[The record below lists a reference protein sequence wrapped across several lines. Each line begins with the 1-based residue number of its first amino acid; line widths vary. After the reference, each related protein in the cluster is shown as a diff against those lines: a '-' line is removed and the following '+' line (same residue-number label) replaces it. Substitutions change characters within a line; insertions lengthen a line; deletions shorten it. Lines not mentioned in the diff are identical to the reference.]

1 MLSQIYSEGKLKD
14 ILIPRDAWHPHPTIE
29 DRNAWESLPEYIRSI
44 HIARGEGCLG
54 YEWPTV
60 LAVRFLDYVRT
71 GNRGQQERV
80 SGGRRNAL
88 AALVVAECM
97 ENQGRFL
104 DDIMNG
110 IWAICEESFWGV
122 SAHVGAQKAG
132 SGLPDVAEP
141 IVDLFA
147 AETSALLA
155 WTVYLLGPKLD
166 TISRLIVPRVEL
178 EMDRRIL
185 TPLLERE
192 DFGWMGF
199 RGQRVNNWNPWICSN
214 WLTSALLIERDE
226 VRRLKL
232 VAKAV
237 KALDNFIDP
246 YPKDGG
252 CDEGPGYWGRA
263 GASLY
268 DCLELLHSATNG
280 EINVYDDPLVQN
292 IGKFI
297 YRVQIHDR
305 YFVNFAD
312 ASAMLTPS
320 PFLVYG
326 YGKRIKDPQMM
337 ALGAW
342 SAHRQNVKE
351 NGVGDSLGRLLPALF
366 SLEEVLEADHNPP
379 LPRDVWLDEIEVMV
393 ARDSEGS
400 SDGFFVAMKGG
411 HNAESHNH
419 NDVGNLVV
427 YIDGQPVLVDAGVE
441 AYTAKTFSSRRYEI
455 WTMQS
460 DYHTLPTINNVQ
472 QAPGRKYAARNATY
486 KADDRTAEL
495 ALDIAGAY
503 PEEAGVDTWMR
514 TVALNRG
521 AGIAITE
528 SYSLKKISGGI
539 ILNFLTPCEVVLHD
553 DGLISL
559 KASELSGDRTS
570 GAAQIHYDA
579 DKLAA
584 SVEEITVEDN
594 GLKRIWGSSLT
605 RIMLKAKNPSQ
616 TDALK
621 LRITRE

>member
-1 MLSQIYSEGKLKD
+1 MLSQTYSEEMLRS
-14 ILIPRDAWHPHPTIE
+14 ILISREDWHPHPTIE
-29 DRNAWESLPEYIRSI
+29 DRNAWAALPEYIRSI
-44 HIARGEGCLG
+44 HIARGERSLG

-88 AALVVAECM
+88 AALVIAECM
-97 ENQGRFL
+97 ENEGRFL

-155 WTVYLLGPKLD
+155 WTVYLLGSRLD

-185 TPLLERE
+185 TPLLERD

-268 DCLELLHSATNG
+268 DCLELLHSATDG
-280 EINVYDDPLVQN
+280 EINVYDEPLIQN

-297 YRVQIHDR
+297 YRVQIYDR

-326 YGKRIKDPQMM
+326 FGKRINDPQMM

-342 SAHRQNVKE
+342 SAHKQNIKE
-351 NGVGDSLGRLLPALF
+351 NGIGDSLGRLLPALS
-366 SLEEVLEADHNPP
+366 SLEEVLEAHHNPP

-400 SDGFFVAMKGG
+400 SDGFFMAMKGG

-441 AYTAKTFSSRRYEI
+441 SYTAKTFSSRRYEI

-472 QAPGRKYAARNATY
+472 QAPGHKYAARNAVY
-486 KADDRTAEL
+486 KADDRMAEL

-521 AGIAITE
+521 ADIAITE
-528 SYSLKKISGGI
+528 SYSLKDTSGDI
-539 ILNFLTPCEVVLHD
+539 ILNFLTPCEVLLQD
-553 DGLISL
+553 DGRIAL
-559 KASELSGDRTS
+559 KPSELSEDRMS

-579 DKLAA
+579 GKLTA
-584 SVEEITVEDN
+584 SVEEVVLED
-594 GLKRIWGSSLT
+594 GRLKHIWGSRLT
-605 RIMLKAKNPSQ
+605 RIMLKAKNPSKE
-616 TDALK
+616 DALE
-621 LRITRE
+621 LRITRH